1 MCDEKKI
8 LMLLGE
14 LDAKS
19 TILLSQ
25 QTNIFDR
32 LGKLE
37 QKNPVCSSHK
47 QIVEDI
53 DNLKSWKN
61 KNIGAI
67 SIISV
72 VLGYLVYIFSK
83 LAHILI
89 PK

>member
-19 TILLSQ
+19 TMMLNQ
-25 QTNIFDR
+25 QNNIFDR

-37 QKNPVCSSHK
+37 QKNPVCEYHAS
-47 QIVEDI
+47 IVDDI
-53 DNLKSWKN
+53 NNLKSWKN
-61 KNIGAI
+61 KSVGAI
-67 SIISV
+67 SIISTG
-72 VLGYLVYIFSK
+72 LLYIFYLISK
-83 LAHILI
+83 YIHFP

>member
-8 LMLLGE
+8 LVAIGG
-14 LDAKS
+14 LDANVK
-19 TILLSQ
+19 TLIEQ
-25 QTNIFDR
+25 QGNIYER

-47 QIVEDI
+47 QIIDDI

-61 KNIGAI
+61 KSIGV
-67 SIISV
+67 ISV
-72 VLGYLVYIFSK
+72 ISTALAYMIYLISKYIHFP
-83 LAHILI
+83 